1 MDIFKCAIFVANI
14 PKIHILQT
22 LNHNWMYDGAILFS
36 PLKGWAILKACIFH
50 FTFLTDWICR
60 RSELRDHG
68 EDLPLLASPKG
79 IKAVIMSIGR
89 GKIIVEF
96 FSALML
102 LSVCKYLNWNKNK
115 VKQKQS
121 RGILRPLYCL
131 SPPQT
136 KWPMNAFSL
145 KKRDTK
151 RPGDPSQRKMD

>member
-121 RGILRPLYCL
+121 RGIGRCTAYHPLKQNGPWMP
-131 SPPQT
+131 SPWRKGIPKGPGIQAKG
-136 KWPMNAFSL
+136 KWI
-145 KKRDTK
+145 K
-151 RPGDPSQRKMD
+151 

>member
-1 MDIFKCAIFVANI
+1 MGDSQSVHF
-14 PKIHILQT
+14 
-22 LNHNWMYDGAILFS
+22 Y
-36 PLKGWAILKACIFH
+36 

-79 IKAVIMSIGR
+79 IKAVIMSSGR

-121 RGILRPLYCL
+121 RGIGRCTAYNPLKQNG
-131 SPPQT
+131 PWMPFPWRKGIPKGPGIQAKG
-136 KWPMNAFSL
+136 KWITLYNNRQFVTEPYEDKLA
-145 KKRDTK
+145 TWQ
-151 RPGDPSQRKMD
+151 SQWNEIVIE